1 MIPVMFAL
9 RPFIPCFSRD
19 HITIFNF
26 FILKMYPSLLE
37 AFNQLDIFLLI
48 KANRHA
54 FQSRPSS
61 STHTVDIKILL
72 LWQLRINNVT
82 ATSNINTPFCY
93 GCCDNILEPLLL
105 NILQRPFTY
114 YS

>member
-1 MIPVMFAL
+1 TFCFPQHILLDFFLLLFHFTFIAWFNFLWSFNPFPSFLFNMIPVMFAL
-9 RPFIPCFSRD
+9 RPFIPCLSRD

-54 FQSRPSS
+54 FQSR
-61 STHTVDIKILL
+61 
-72 LWQLRINNVT
+72 
-82 ATSNINTPFCY
+82 
-93 GCCDNILEPLLL
+93 
-105 NILQRPFTY
+105 
-114 YS
+114 